1 MEVPA
6 SDLAS
11 LVEKGIQ
18 EAKEKTKEG
27 HLETVL
33 NDLLSVEKE
42 ARNAENNDLTAKVLV
57 SFVEIAGD
65 AQRWDLLTEYV
76 FLLCKRRRQIK
87 HAITEMVRKAMTYV
101 DSVGEEERQT
111 FVKSLQTV
119 CEGRIHLER
128 EHALLC
134 QMLAGMHENEGDLD
148 QAARIIRLP
157 KVETIG
163 SMELRERAEYILEQ
177 MRLTIRNAEYLEAKM
192 LSRKITRSVLSN
204 DSMQDLR
211 LRYYELLIE
220 VHESTD
226 ATWEIAQALREM
238 YSTPMISDDKVK
250 RDDIIQQMILFL
262 VLSEF
267 SVDQQNMLK
276 AIQQDRKAEELKDSL
291 LLVRMFTGDEMI
303 DMKHKFLENVTES
316 HHVVFKE
323 SLRAQRA
330 GVLRTRVIQHNIRI
344 AARFFTRLPM
354 ERLAFFLSIPIEET
368 EQFISDMVS
377 DNGLYARIDRPVG
390 IVSFEKDSDPDD
402 VLNEWSSRIDEAL
415 ELLEKCTH
423 LISREFAV
431 HDAL

>member
-1 MEVPA
+1 
-6 SDLAS
+6 
-11 LVEKGIQ
+11 LVWSQ
-18 EAKEKTKEG
+18 
-27 HLETVL
+27 
-33 NDLLSVEKE
+33 
-42 ARNAENNDLTAKVLV
+42 
-57 SFVEIAGD
+57 
-65 AQRWDLLTEYV
+65 
-76 FLLCKRRRQIK
+76 
-87 HAITEMVRKAMTYV
+87 AITEMLRKAMTYV
-101 DSVGEEERQT
+101 DAVGEEGRHS

-134 QMLAGMHENEGDLD
+134 QMLARMHENEGDLD
-148 QAARIIRLP
+148 QAARIIRLA

-163 SMELRERAEYILEQ
+163 SMELRERVEYILEQ

-211 LRYYELLIE
+211 LCYYELLIE

-238 YSTPMISDDKVK
+238 YSTPMISNDKS
-250 RDDIIQQMILFL
+250 RREDIIQQMVLFL
-262 VLSEF
+262 ILSEY

-276 AIQQDRKAEELKDSL
+276 TIPQDRKAEELKESL
-291 LLVRMFTGDEMI
+291 TFVRLFTGDEMI
-303 DMKHKFLENVTES
+303 VMKEQFLGNVTAS
-316 HHVVFKE
+316 HDAVFKE

-330 GVLRTRVIQHNIRI
+330 DVLRTRVIQHNIRI

-354 ERLAFFLSIPIEET
+354 ERLAFFLSIPNEET

-377 DNGLYARIDRPVG
+377 DNGLHARIDRPVG
-390 IVSFEKDSDPDD
+390 VVSFEKESDPDD
-402 VLNEWSSRIDEAL
+402 VLNEWSSRIDQAL

-431 HDAL
+431 HDTL